1 MKKLTSYL
9 IVGLTFTATLC
20 TSCTE
25 SGSNYAKGNAKYAC
39 DESFRPVI
47 DEELDVFSHRY
58 PEAKLDTIYTN
69 EADAIKKLMDGE
81 VYLVITSRNFTPQE
95 REYLEAKGTN
105 PGAFKIGYDGL
116 TLIQNTQNTDSC
128 ISVNDIKRILLG
140 EVKNWSDIY
149 PNSKLGKI
157 QLVFDNPKAST
168 VHFAE
173 DSILGGKAISKENAT
188 AVNKPAD
195 VVAFVEKNKNA
206 IGIIGSNWLNDK
218 RDSTNLTF
226 KKEVRPMYVS
236 SAQKAN
242 IGNSY
247 QPFQYYFYSGE
258 YPLVRTV
265 YALVSDPR
273 RGVATTF
280 KNFIISQN
288 QGQLIILK
296 AGLLPAYGEITLR
309 EVHVK

>member
-1 MKKLTSYL
+1 
-9 IVGLTFTATLC
+9 
-20 TSCTE
+20 
-25 SGSNYAKGNAKYAC
+25 
-39 DESFRPVI
+39 
-47 DEELDVFSHRY
+47 
-58 PEAKLDTIYTN
+58 
-69 EADAIKKLMDGE
+69 
-81 VYLVITSRNFTPQE
+81 
-95 REYLEAKGTN
+95 
-105 PGAFKIGYDGL
+105 
-116 TLIQNTQNTDSC
+116 
-128 ISVNDIKRILLG
+128 
-140 EVKNWSDIY
+140 VKSNWSDIY

-195 VVAFVEKNKNA
+195 VVAFVENNKNA

-236 SAQKAN
+236 SAQKAT

-247 QPFQYYFYSGE
+247 QPFQYYFYSGD

-288 QGQLIILK
+288 QGQLVILK